1 MLDVTKIQ
9 SIIERLQKEKY
20 DIQSSLI
27 SVLRIARQRFDIREI
42 VFLEYNNIGLS
53 QTNSKSIVSKIKK
66 LSKEKGI
73 PDDVCRQIISE
84 TFELVLDMRK
94 CNVYDFSKDE
104 IIKNQILNLSV
115 SGLITDLEKYQRSL
129 ASNVVPAGLHH
140 QDTYFAN
147 QSKNTFDTF
156 YNHQISIITNALNNI
171 KTFMLNYLLDLEEI
185 LNNNEGSNQMSTQQT
200 PNINITGDNNQIST
214 QQTPNIENK
223 IEKIFISHA
232 SRDKEYVKLLVNL
245 LNGIGVPK
253 RSDSI
258 FCSSLPEYDI
268 PHGEDIYDYLK
279 NELNNNKTMVL
290 FVLSDNYYQSAP
302 CLNEMGAAWITSK
315 KCSSVLTPNFDFKK
329 IEGAIDPTQ
338 ISFKMNDSNG
348 LDKFRDYIIESL
360 ELDDTGYKI
369 WQSDRDDYLSTIKQL
384 SDEITSKPNVELEL
398 ERVRKQDTNLKLD
411 LRFINATEKDIEFQY
426 IDIELIDALGK
437 KLHISIED
445 DIIEKIRLRSE
456 ENKIIEMIVPYD
468 TSAAY
473 QPRQNVT
480 KNAVVDFKTV

>member
-9 SIIERLQKEKY
+9 SIIEKLQKEKY
-20 DIQSSLI
+20 DIQSSLV

-42 VFLEYNNIGLS
+42 VFLEYNHIGLS

-73 PDDVCRQIISE
+73 PEDVWRQIVSE

-147 QSKNTFDTF
+147 QSKNKFDAF

-200 PNINITGDNNQIST
+200 PNINITGNNNQIST
-214 QQTPNIENK
+214 QQTPNIDNK

-232 SRDKEYVKLLVNL
+232 SRDKEYVKELVKL
-245 LNGIGVPK
+245 LNSIGVPT
-253 RSDSI
+253 SSNSI
-258 FCSSLPEYDI
+258 FCSSLSGYDI

-315 KCSSVLTPNFDFKK
+315 KCSSVLMPNFDFNK

-348 LDKFRDYIIESL
+348 LDKFRDYIIDSL
-360 ELDDTGYKI
+360 ELKDPGYRT
-369 WQSDRDDYLSTIKQL
+369 WQSNRDDYLATLEKLLDKETSNLNITI
-384 SDEITSKPNVELEL
+384 EL
-398 ERVRKQDTNLKLD
+398 ERVRKQNTNLKLD
-411 LRFINATEKDIEFQY
+411 LRFINVTEKDIEFQY
-426 IDIELIDALGK
+426 IDIALVDAFGE
-437 KLHISIED
+437 KLQISIED
-445 DIIEKIRLRSE
+445 DVIEKILLRCK

-473 QPRQNVT
+473 QLRQNVT
-480 KNAVVDFKTV
+480 KDAVIDFRIV